1 MDTNTE
7 TKKNSMKSRLLFLQS
22 YLLRDTDMDH
32 PVRTDHL
39 IGILQEAGFSA
50 DARTLRNDIDM
61 LSDSGYSI
69 CIVREGKY
77 NAYYLDDR
85 DFDLSELRM
94 LIDAVS
100 SSRFIS
106 REKSEELT
114 EKLASLASIHQRDQL
129 RKRVFTAD
137 RIKTNDDSSLVTAEW
152 ICEAIDQKKKISFQY
167 YDYTPDKRKVLKH
180 DGEVYVCSQYAIVW
194 NDDRYYMIGY
204 SDKHQHIGSFR
215 LDRMKGPRI
224 LKEKATQDDEFN
236 PAEYIRHVLKMFGGR
251 ECEVTL
257 RCQNDLMKNVIDRF
271 GEDIETWTED
281 RDHFC
286 VKLHVQVSRT
296 FYSWVFQFAGG
307 IDIIAPADIREEYL
321 SMLLGALAQQ

>member
-1 MDTNTE
+1 MDPNTE

-22 YLLRDTDMDH
+22 YLLRDTDVDH
-32 PVRTDHL
+32 PARTDYL
-39 IGILQEAGFSA
+39 IRILQGAGFSA

-61 LSDSGYSI
+61 LISGGYCICSI
-69 CIVREGKY
+69 REGKY

-114 EKLASLASIHQRDQL
+114 EKLASLASVHQRDQL
-129 RKRVFTAD
+129 KARVFTAD
-137 RIKTNDDSSLVTAEW
+137 RIKADDDSSLVTAEW
-152 ICEAIDQKKKISFQY
+152 ICEAIEQKKKISFQY

-180 DGEVYVCSQYAIVW
+180 DGEVYVCSPYAIVW
-194 NDDRYYMIGY
+194 NDDRYYLIGY
-204 SDKHQHIGSFR
+204 SDKHQNIGSFR

-224 LKEKATQDDEFN
+224 LQEEAKPDEEFN
-236 PAEYIRHVLKMFGGR
+236 PAEYTRHAVKMFGGR

-257 RCQNDLMKNVIDRF
+257 RCRNDLMKNVIDRF
-271 GEDIETWTED
+271 GEDIETWTVG
-281 RDHFC
+281 RDYFDAR
-286 VKLHVQVSRT
+286 LQVQISRT

-307 IDIIAPADIREEYL
+307 IDIVAPEDIREEYRTIL
-321 SMLLGALAQQ
+321 KGALS